1 MLLPGPE
8 SALRRQQITCIC
20 FQPCRGIRAAGTASP
35 RGSGWL
41 WKFPFS
47 SLPLIG
53 SPRSREGQGVGIL
66 TCGFWH
72 SYFFLKIARSVE
84 FCRARCLALTETG
97 DRRKQPQGRL
107 RWQKRLCQDVRSGT
121 QDPSFRLLLSKFH
134 DTWGPGDVLAIRS
147 DCEALSLQDEP
158 DSSTPSASD

>member
-1 MLLPGPE
+1 MSAASWSWVSSEALANYSHLL
-8 SALRRQQITCIC
+8 SALE
-20 FQPCRGIRAAGTASP
+20 RGQNC
-35 RGSGWL
+35 WNC
-41 WKFPFS
+41 FS
-47 SLPLIG
+47 SGLGLTVKVPILL
-53 SPRSREGQGVGIL
+53 SSSDWLPRSREGQRVGIL

-84 FCRARCLALTETG
+84 FCRARCLALTG
-97 DRRKQPQGRL
+97 DRRKQPQSRL
-107 RWQKRLCQDVRSGT
+107 RWQKKICQDVRSGT

-147 DCEALSLQDEP
+147 DYEALSLQDEP